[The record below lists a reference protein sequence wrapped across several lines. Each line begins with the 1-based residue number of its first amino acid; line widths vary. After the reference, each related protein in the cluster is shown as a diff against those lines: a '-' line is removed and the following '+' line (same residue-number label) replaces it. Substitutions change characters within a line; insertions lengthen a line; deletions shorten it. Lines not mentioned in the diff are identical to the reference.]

1 MKIKNNADHNIN
13 VVARNIDSFMGLKNE
28 IAIAIKQKNAE
39 SNQSMTTANFLDK
52 PNLINLWDRWS
63 FPPWKGDTPLRSLEK
78 TATVVSRIGIASKS
92 IGIAKEEIELLVD
105 GLNLT
110 VSVAINTPKKR
121 APASPI

>member
-52 PNLINLWDRWS
+52 PNLINLWDR
-63 FPPWKGDTPLRSLEK
+63 
-78 TATVVSRIGIASKS
+78 
-92 IGIAKEEIELLVD
+92 
-105 GLNLT
+105 
-110 VSVAINTPKKR
+110 
-121 APASPI
+121 